1 MANVS
6 ITNLPAAQPL
16 TGTELVP
23 VVQDGLTVRT
33 TTAAIAASPSLTQ
46 TFLTVNN
53 EPTLPNSRYFSTDG
67 NLALSDGGAQ
77 SYYRISLTGAAA
89 SLNTAGNGV
98 LVKSGTSIL
107 NRTLSTSGSGLS
119 VANGDGISGNPTF
132 SLTGNVQSLANAS
145 GTGMLVLAG
154 PSALTFRSIIGT
166 ASEIDVLD
174 GDGVLGNPTIGLADN
189 PTLPGTG
196 ATIVP
201 KGTSAQQPA
210 GVQGQF
216 RYNTDTGAFEGY
228 TSSGW
233 GTFSTA
239 GGVTTFSAGTTGLSP
254 SAPTTGAIVLTGTLN
269 VANGG
274 TGATT
279 AAGARTNLS
288 VPSTTGS
295 GASGTWG
302 IDISGNA
309 ATATT
314 STNVSGGAAN
324 RIVFNTASG
333 STSFIV
339 APSSANT
346 YLEWSGSNFQ
356 WSTNPL
362 GTVTSVGLALPAEFT
377 ISGSPV
383 TTSGTLTGAWATQTG
398 NYFFAA
404 PNGSPGVPSF
414 RAIVAADIPTLNQNT
429 TGQAGSVANSV
440 TFTNTGGASPGTTFD
455 GSAARTIDYSTV
467 GAPKADGTGATGTWG
482 INISGNAATS
492 TSSTTATNLAG
503 GAAGSIPYQTG
514 AGTTTFLA
522 AGSGVLVGGTTPSYS
537 TAPSLTGTNFSS
549 IPNGALQNSSVTIG
563 TTSISLGG
571 TSLTLGGLTSVA
583 VTQNPTT
590 ALQVAT
596 KQYVDGLVSSGITY
610 HTPVK
615 YEVPNTT
622 GNLNATYNQPGGPG
636 VGVGATLTNAG
647 TLAAFAPDGPTASP
661 GDRILIYNQTNQFE
675 NGVYTVTTVGDGST
689 PWVLTRATDADTY
702 ALKSTTGLGEG
713 DAFFI
718 TSGNTGAGETYVCNT
733 SGTITFGT
741 TAITFVQVS
750 SSQVYS
756 AGTGLTLTGTQF
768 SLTSPV
774 VTTLGGTG
782 LTTYTAGDLPYYAA
796 GTALSKLGIGAAST
810 ILTSSGTAPQWTTP
824 SSISVGTA
832 TNVAGGSANRI
843 VYNTAAGTTNFIVA
857 PTIANTF
864 LEWSG
869 SAFQWSTNPL
879 GTVTSVD
886 VSGGTTGL
894 TFSGGPITT
903 SGTITMAGTLA
914 IANGG
919 TNGTATPTAGAI
931 AYGTGTAYAFTSAGS
946 AGQVLTSGGAGVP
959 TWTTATS
966 ANTAS
971 AIVQRDA
978 SGNFSAGTITATL
991 SGNAS
996 TATTA
1001 TNATN
1006 TTITANSTNATNY
1019 LTFVSATSG
1028 NLGQLVNSSITCN
1041 PSTGAITGGISGG
1054 TF

>member
-119 VANGDGISGNPTF
+119 VANGDGISGNPIF

-482 INISGNAATS
+482 ISISGNAATS

-514 AGTTTFLA
+514 AGATTFLA
-522 AGSGVLVGGTTPSYS
+522 AGSGVLVGGTTPS
-537 TAPSLTGTNFSS
+537 
-549 IPNGALQNSSVTIG
+549 
-563 TTSISLGG
+563 
-571 TSLTLGGLTSVA
+571 
-583 VTQNPTT
+583 
-590 ALQVAT
+590 
-596 KQYVDGLVSSGITY
+596 
-610 HTPVK
+610 
-615 YEVPNTT
+615 
-622 GNLNATYNQPGGPG
+622 
-636 VGVGATLTNAG
+636 
-647 TLAAFAPDGPTASP
+647 
-661 GDRILIYNQTNQFE
+661 
-675 NGVYTVTTVGDGST
+675 
-689 PWVLTRATDADTY
+689 
-702 ALKSTTGLGEG
+702 
-713 DAFFI
+713 
-718 TSGNTGAGETYVCNT
+718 
-733 SGTITFGT
+733 
-741 TAITFVQVS
+741 
-750 SSQVYS
+750 
-756 AGTGLTLTGTQF
+756 
-768 SLTSPV
+768 
-774 VTTLGGTG
+774 
-782 LTTYTAGDLPYYAA
+782 
-796 GTALSKLGIGAAST
+796 
-810 ILTSSGTAPQWTTP
+810 
-824 SSISVGTA
+824 
-832 TNVAGGSANRI
+832 
-843 VYNTAAGTTNFIVA
+843 
-857 PTIANTF
+857 
-864 LEWSG
+864 
-869 SAFQWSTNPL
+869 
-879 GTVTSVD
+879 
-886 VSGGTTGL
+886 
-894 TFSGGPITT
+894 
-903 SGTITMAGTLA
+903 
-914 IANGG
+914 
-919 TNGTATPTAGAI
+919 
-931 AYGTGTAYAFTSAGS
+931 
-946 AGQVLTSGGAGVP
+946 
-959 TWTTATS
+959 
-966 ANTAS
+966 
-971 AIVQRDA
+971 
-978 SGNFSAGTITATL
+978 
-991 SGNAS
+991 
-996 TATTA
+996 
-1001 TNATN
+1001 
-1006 TTITANSTNATNY
+1006 
-1019 LTFVSATSG
+1019 
-1028 NLGQLVNSSITCN
+1028 
-1041 PSTGAITGGISGG
+1041 
-1054 TF
+1054 